1 MNADVYL
8 FNCVKNA
15 KCFFI
20 GACHYV
26 NTPVQYTA
34 LNTSLKILIFVELFL
49 IFPQNMRCEY
59 LLEIPDIK
67 AVLSSTKQFLL

>member
-1 MNADVYL
+1 MDY
-8 FNCVKNA
+8 FTENA

-20 GACHYV
+20 GAFHYV
-26 NTPVQYTA
+26 NTPMHYTA
-34 LNTSLKILIFVELFL
+34 LNTSLKILIFRLNFVVLSL
-49 IFPQNMRCEY
+49 IFPQNMHCEY